1 MSVRVIECSMCKGPE
16 VSVGLEIKA
25 CQGGTSCGGPPAL
38 TLLLSVLMTERQA
51 GPEGV
56 KPGRCVLGCAVLRP
70 TRQNAVWRTD
80 WPAAGPLGKER
91 KCGCGHEALPAPAL
105 PGSAT
110 LGFPRLGME
119 TQWHLF
125 PVLTF

>member
-1 MSVRVIECSMCKGPE
+1 M
-16 VSVGLEIKA
+16 KA

-38 TLLLSVLMTERQA
+38 TLLLSVLMAERQV
-51 GPEGV
+51 GPEGI
-56 KPGRCVLGCAVLRP
+56 KPGGCVLRCAVLRP

-91 KCGCGHEALPAPAL
+91 KRGCGHEAFPVPAL
-105 PGSAT
+105 PDSAT
-110 LGFPRLGME
+110 PGFPRLRME